1 MLKGVNAEL
10 EFENLCLLTWIGKE
24 IRFLRIWNHLGKM
37 SLAFK
42 ETGLMRM
49 EERGLE
55 NNEMK
60 FYKEAKG
67 NE

>member
-1 MLKGVNAEL
+1 
-10 EFENLCLLTWIGKE
+10 
-24 IRFLRIWNHLGKM
+24 M

-49 EERGLE
+49 EEHGLQ

-60 FYKEAKG
+60 FYKEGKG